1 MQFLIAIFISFFS
14 ILNAH
19 TDFEPAIVFIS
30 GHYPFDIYYA
40 QQTRKSFEDYTSRH
54 GYGFYY
60 EESKP
65 LETTHH
71 ALHFRRCE
79 IIQKAY
85 IEYPSAQWF
94 VWVDSDVYVNRP
106 ELTLES
112 QIDLS
117 DTNIL
122 YHLFHER
129 PWGCP
134 INTGVKIVNRYA
146 IELEKEVWSLRNTQ
160 PWKKFPYE
168 QKTIAEY
175 ILPKIPG
182 KYIIHDP
189 YMLNCITKLYPDK
202 VEDAL
207 FVHMCTLS
215 NEERNAIMSFLE
227 KK

>member
-1 MQFLIAIFISFFS
+1 MNFFFTLMFMSFLSFV
-14 ILNAH
+14 NAQN
-19 TDFEPAIVFIS
+19 IVFIS
-30 GHYPFDIYYA
+30 GHYPLDTYFA
-40 QQTRKSFEDYTSRH
+40 QQTRKSFENYTSRH

-60 EESKP
+60 EESEP
-65 LETTHH
+65 LETEHH

-79 IIQKAY
+79 IIQNAFIK
-85 IEYPSAQWF
+85 YPSAQWF

-117 DTNIL
+117 DTSIL

-129 PWGCP
+129 PWSCP
-134 INTGVKIVNRYA
+134 INTGVKIVNRDA
-146 IELEKEVWSLRNTQ
+146 LELEQEVWDLRNTP
-160 PWKKFPYE
+160 PWNQFPFE

-189 YMLNCITKLYPDK
+189 YVLNCITQLYK
-202 VEDAL
+202 KKIKKAL
-207 FVHMCTLS
+207 FVHMCAIP
-215 NEERNAIMSFLE
+215 NKERNAIMAE
-227 KK
+227 RERH